1 MPLYL
6 STLINY
12 TTTHDITDLRFRFIQ
27 IYLSE
32 TLSAPSLLLFTLQL
46 KTGQQHSK
54 HTMAAAAVPRDELSF
69 LSLDGTGLIF
79 SRVQTDKES
88 RLSHRWTK
96 NF

>member
-6 STLINY
+6 STFINY
-12 TTTHDITDLRFRFIQ
+12 TTTHDITDLLFRFIQ

-32 TLSAPSLLLFTLQL
+32 TLCAPSLLLFRLQL

-54 HTMAAAAVPRDELSF
+54 HTMAAAVPRDELSF

-96 NF
+96 NL